1 MAKRLEFVNVR
12 FTIVRDV
19 CISFSSLFTSLILYR
34 QSSRFNGSQCKIAN
48 PHSNAVVDLNG
59 DCLAGVYPVHECEFV
74 NSDCCFF
81 FL

>member
-19 CISFSSLFTSLILYR
+19 WLFFSSLFTPLISYR
-34 QSSRFNGSQCKIAN
+34 QSSHFNGSQCMIAN

-59 DCLAGVYPVHECEFV
+59 DCLAGV
-74 NSDCCFF
+74 
-81 FL
+81 